1 MGPASVHEPTSFTV
15 RLLTYLINHTME
27 KIPTATET
35 EETATRPLNRRSFP
49 HVLDLSLPSID
60 WRLSSPWMPERLSAI
75 GADEL
80 SVFAPLEA
88 THISALDAVNPS
100 QRISWRQSGVSLGEF
115 STRSQDAPVRTLS
128 ARTAKDQSTRPVSD
142 LSSTLADLPSQDA
155 AGGNVSPH
163 YDSSHG
169 REDRSSWPPDSES
182 LEEKPEYP
190 TGFRLLS
197 MVIALVLSIFL
208 IALDMASS

>member
-1 MGPASVHEPTSFTV
+1 
-15 RLLTYLINHTME
+15 ME
-27 KIPTATET
+27 KIPTDTQA

-49 HVLDLSLPSID
+49 YVLDLSLPSID
-60 WRLSSPWMPERLSAI
+60 WRLSSPWTQGRLSTI

-100 QRISWRQSGVSLGEF
+100 QRISWRQSGGSVGEF
-115 STRSQDAPVRTLS
+115 SARSPNAPARTLS
-128 ARTAKDQSTRPVSD
+128 SRTAKDQSTRPVSY
-142 LSSTLADLPSQDA
+142 LSSTLAGLPGEDIT
-155 AGGNVSPH
+155 GGDVSPH
-163 YDSSHG
+163 YDSSPD
-169 REDRSSWPPDSES
+169 RELRSSWPPDSES